1 MSIYWKNIT
10 KEICD
15 KAHAN
20 GMIVSASLRFDHE
33 NTNIYKKM
41 IEYGVDIISSN
52 EHSFVKKYRDFYYKK
67 YNINNS
73 FKP

>member
-1 MSIYWKNIT
+1 MSIYWKNVT

-20 GMIVSASLRFDHE
+20 GMIVSASLRFDNE
-33 NTNIYKKM
+33 NTNIYKKL
-41 IEYGVDIISSN
+41 IEYGVDIISCN
-52 EHSFVKKYRDFYYKK
+52 EPSFAKKYRDFYYKK